1 MAWRNCSCPNSS
13 PWEIKHLFCGSA
25 REHSINPSPNPWP
38 PPREMSRGNRF
49 LSYGQCTENHK
60 IINEKYPFKIK
71 WHGLMNDAVTGKQF
85 GLRSLCAE
93 RFAFRL
99 TGWGRRCVSQRS
111 RHTLCS
117 QTPKQ
122 HFCYACERLI
132 QFQRCLKSIYGQEK
146 CKLSTARVHVPYF

>member
-13 PWEIKHLFCGSA
+13 PWEIKHLFCGTA
-25 REHSINPSPNPWP
+25 REHSISPSPNPWP

-85 GLRSLCAE
+85 GLRSVLCWEVCLQIDWVRPEMCFSKITTYPLFSDTKAT
-93 RFAFRL
+93 FL
-99 TGWGRRCVSQRS
+99 
-111 RHTLCS
+111 LCLWEID
-117 QTPKQ
+117 TVPTVPKI
-122 HFCYACERLI
+122 HLRP
-132 QFQRCLKSIYGQEK
+132 RK
-146 CKLSTARVHVPYF
+146 V